1 MKTLLPTLTA
11 LVLLNLVG
19 TAGAQ
24 TIAPEHADAWAFM
37 QEAMPGVPYEV
48 LAGACKE
55 GKLMIYNGT
64 WTDAQKAQIT
74 AFKQRFPCVE
84 AENFELPTS
93 ERRERFV
100 TETKAGRYVTDI
112 VQDTDPGVL
121 DAQAKDGYLASY
133 KISSDAKFADN
144 VKNPGFWYPL
154 RIALAGNAW
163 NIDGVTPE
171 EGEILSKWQGIIDPR
186 FKGRVGISISASGA
200 GGATLYPYYA
210 LYKLYGEEFMTKFAA
225 QEPRNFSG
233 ANTLAGAL
241 ASGDIDVA
249 LAISETG
256 IVPLQATG
264 APIEWSLPDPGLG
277 LATGQGISAHAP
289 HPNAARLY
297 HEYSFS
303 EEGYGAWN
311 KTGGAPAM
319 TGFKDTRDVA
329 QQSWYKLPSSFAD
342 VDPRQMDSEKKSF
355 LAKNNVWFNL
365 SQ

>member
-1 MKTLLPTLTA
+1 MKIPQLATIAMAAVAFITDA
-11 LVLLNLVG
+11 S
-19 TAGAQ
+19 AQ
-24 TIAPEHADAWAFM
+24 TVAPELAAPWAFM
-37 QEAMPGVPYEV
+37 QKAMPGVPYEMLV
-48 LAGACKE
+48 GACAE
-55 GKLMIYNGT
+55 GKLMVYNGT
-64 WTDAQKAQIT
+64 WTDAQKAQIA
-74 AFKQRFPCVE
+74 AFRKRFPCID

-93 ERRERFV
+93 ERRERFM

-121 DAQAKDGYLASY
+121 DAQAREGYLAVY
-133 KISSDAKFADN
+133 KITADTRFADS
-144 VKNPGFWYPL
+144 VKNSGYWYPL
-154 RIALAGNAW
+154 RVALAGNAW
-163 NIDGVTPE
+163 NIDGVTDE
-171 EGEILSKWQGIIDPR
+171 ERKLLSTWEGITDPR

-210 LYKLYGEEFMTKFAA
+210 LYKLYGADFMQKFAA

-233 ANTLAGAL
+233 TNTLAGAL

-256 IVPLQATG
+256 IIPLQATG
-264 APIEWSLPDPGLG
+264 APIEWALPSPGLG

-297 HEYSFS
+297 QEYAFS
-303 EEGYGAWN
+303 NEGYAVWN

-329 QQSWYKLPSSFAD
+329 QQDWYKLPTSFAT
-342 VDPRQMDSEKKSF
+342 VDPRQMNSEKQDF
-355 LAKNNVWFNL
+355 LAKNNVWFKL